1 MVEFLKIVFLVIC
14 KFELVLVKFFV
25 NEVVVLELLKLKE
38 ALLLKLVLLNEV
50 FFVLILN
57 ELLLNWLLFEKF
69 KLLLLNW

>member
-1 MVEFLKIVFLVIC
+1 MIC

>member
-38 ALLLKLVLLNEV
+38 VLLLKLVLLNEV

>member
-1 MVEFLKIVFLVIC
+1 MIC
-14 KFELVLVKFFV
+14 KFELVLVKFFI

-50 FFVLILN
+50 FFALILN